1 MEKMPIGAYI
11 KQQREAKGWSQE
23 FLCEGVC
30 SRTTLSRIE
39 NDSQVPSFTTLNKL
53 FEKLGL
59 PSRQFLML
67 TGKDDIGVD
76 KL

>member
-1 MEKMPIGAYI
+1 METILIGSYI
-11 KQQREAKGWSQE
+11 RQKRQDKGWSQE

-39 NDSQVPSFTTLNKL
+39 NDSQAPSFTTLNKL

>member
-1 MEKMPIGAYI
+1 M
-11 KQQREAKGWSQE
+11 
-23 FLCEGVC
+23 CEGIR
-30 SRTTLSRIE
+30 SRKHLSRIE
-39 NDSQVPSFTTLNKL
+39 NNIQAPSFTTLNKL